1 MEVFPYT
8 LAEAREALKEGFGV
22 VPAALRE
29 GRVLFE
35 REGAWEGLRRLA

>member
-1 MEVFPYT
+1 

-22 VPAALRE
+22 VPAALGE

-35 REGAWEGLRRLA
+35 RERPGRSLAA